1 MDTSKPDARHFNLPN
16 HCKSFRAVY
25 SSLQPLPISRQL
37 RKPHYSRTKIF
48 LSNQHSQPPRYQ
60 WVLFIPLIYSCL
72 LVAIFPPN
80 SVAPFSACK
89 HAHNAQFI
97 HLLSLRANA

>member
-16 HCKSFRAVY
+16 HCKPFRAVY

-37 RKPHYSRTKIF
+37 RKPHYSRTKDSFKSALSIPTVSMGTFHSTNLF
-48 LSNQHSQPPRYQ
+48 LFTHCH
-60 WVLFIPLIYSCL
+60 IPT
-72 LVAIFPPN
+72 N

>member
-16 HCKSFRAVY
+16 HCKPFRAVY

-48 LSNQHSQPPRYQ
+48 LSNQHSQSPRYQ

-72 LVAIFPPN
+72 LVAIFPPI
-80 SVAPFSACK
+80 A
-89 HAHNAQFI
+89 
-97 HLLSLRANA
+97 